1 MKSLAT
7 ALIGLLLVAAAPV
20 RAADPAQAQ
29 SFIEGLG
36 QRAVEILNEPDLDAD
51 RAVAQFRTLFR
62 ESFDIPTIGRFVLG
76 RYWRT
81 ASREQQQEYLELFEN
96 MVVET
101 YARRFTEYSGET
113 FRVLGS
119 RGEGEGDT
127 MVQSQIVRPA
137 GPPIQVAWRVRERN
151 GQFRIIDVSIE
162 GVSMAVTQRN
172 EFGAVIQRNG
182 GRIEPLLETLRGRIT
197 AARQG

>member
-7 ALIGLLLVAAAPV
+7 ALIWLLLVAAAPV

>member
-36 QRAVEILNEPDLDAD
+36 QRAVEILNKPDLDAD

>member
-1 MKSLAT
+1 MPHRGG
-7 ALIGLLLVAAAPV
+7 IGGRTIAEIPQIP
-20 RAADPAQAQ
+20 DQA
-29 SFIEGLG
+29 I
-36 QRAVEILNEPDLDAD
+36 
-51 RAVAQFRTLFR
+51 
-62 ESFDIPTIGRFVLG
+62 IPTIGRFVLG